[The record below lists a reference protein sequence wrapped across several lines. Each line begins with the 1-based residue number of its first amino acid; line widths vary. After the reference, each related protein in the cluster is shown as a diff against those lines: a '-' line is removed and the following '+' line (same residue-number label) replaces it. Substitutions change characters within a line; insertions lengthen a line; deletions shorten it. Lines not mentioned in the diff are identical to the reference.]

1 MNEKDLVKW
10 INELIE
16 KDELWRFYKSSEF
29 MRLREEVLREQH
41 YECQICRA
49 EGKIVK
55 ATIVH
60 HIYHVRDYPQYAL
73 SKYVID
79 ENGEKQKNLI
89 SVCLPCHNRVH
100 TEKGGNHTEKSKS
113 KKSTLYIVTGL
124 PGAGK
129 TTYVQSHMKDSDVV
143 YDLDYIANAIS
154 YDKNNYY
161 SRNLANKLLSSFVK
175 EASKLN
181 TDTYIIRSIP
191 SKEELELFEKYNAV
205 YIDIKE
211 DTDVCY
217 ERRKDVISKDKFDEK
232 IFRYNVYLNNK
243 NNSNKKDMEERW

>member
-1 MNEKDLVKW
+1 
-10 INELIE
+10 
-16 KDELWRFYKSSEF
+16 

-60 HIYHVRDYPQYAL
+60 HVNFVRNRPDLAL
-73 SKYVID
+73 SKYYTY
-79 ENGEKQKNLI
+79 EGKQYRNLI
-89 SVCLPCHNRVH
+89 SVCSPCHNRVH
-100 TEKGGNHTEKSKS
+100 TEKGGSHTEKSKS
-113 KKSTLYIVTGL
+113 KKSTMYIVTGL

>member
-1 MNEKDLVKW
+1 
-10 INELIE
+10 
-16 KDELWRFYKSSEF
+16 

-60 HIYHVRDYPQYAL
+60 HVNFVRNRPDLAL
-73 SKYVID
+73 SKYYTY
-79 ENGEKQKNLI
+79 EGKQYRNLI
-89 SVCLPCHNRVH
+89 SVCSPCHNRVH

-129 TTYVQSHMKDSDVV
+129 TTYVQSHMKDSDLV

-154 YDKNNYY
+154 YDKNNQY

-175 EASKLN
+175 EASNLN

>member
-1 MNEKDLVKW
+1 MNNNDLKEW

-16 KDELWRFYKSSEF
+16 KDELWRFYKSREF

-49 EGKIVK
+49 KGKITK
-55 ATIVH
+55 ATVVH
-60 HIYHVRDYPQYAL
+60 HVKHVRDYPELAL
-73 SKYVID
+73 SKYYID
-79 ENGEKQKNLI
+79 EYGNKQRNLI
-89 SVCLPCHNRVH
+89 GVCSPCHNRVH
-100 TEKGGNHTEKSKS
+100 TEKGEKGKC
-113 KKSTLYIVTGL
+113 KKSNMYIVTGL

-161 SRNLANKLLSSFVK
+161 SRNLANKLLISFVK